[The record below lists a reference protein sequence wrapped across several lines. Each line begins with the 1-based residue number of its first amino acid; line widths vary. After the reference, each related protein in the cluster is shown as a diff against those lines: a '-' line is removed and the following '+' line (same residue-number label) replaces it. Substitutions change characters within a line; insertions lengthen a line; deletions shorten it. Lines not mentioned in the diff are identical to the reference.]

1 MSRNK
6 EEEHLWPREYFSSH
20 WKHRPFSLRIAS
32 SSSVRR
38 LKGTV
43 EELVRAG
50 VGNNGGVV
58 KDVDVGGCREL
69 EDAPVVGQNVLR
81 ASICFSSCNLA

>member
-1 MSRNK
+1 MVGGFR
-6 EEEHLWPREYFSSH
+6 WVF
-20 WKHRPFSLRIAS
+20 FD
-32 SSSVRR
+32 
-38 LKGTV
+38 
-43 EELVRAG
+43 G